1 MMMIMMIIYTK
12 SFSMLPGVEIHASN
26 SGDSTE
32 GTSPGD
38 DEDNDDDDDGDDVDD
53 DDGVDDDDDDSD
65 DEGTSPDDDEEDEDS
80 MAAVIGFFLDGRSL
94 EIVNREK

>member
-1 MMMIMMIIYTK
+1 LINDDDYDESMIIYTN

-26 SGDSTE
+26 SGDSTA
-32 GTSPGD
+32 GTSP
-38 DEDNDDDDDGDDVDD
+38 DDDDDVDN
-53 DDGVDDDDDDSD
+53 DDGVDDDVDDIDDDED
-65 DEGTSPDDDEEDEDS
+65 TSPDDDDDEDEDS